1 MREVRLLRR
10 QDEELCQRLAMDP
23 FYVSST
29 TVPTTQQMNDLK
41 VSYDHCFGSGMFI
54 ADPLSYFLSIAD
66 PQMALDYQL
75 DAISQGPKNSK
86 IPGPNPLPLPLVMDM
101 HASKTLCTGLYK
113 S

>member
-41 VSYDHCFGSGMFI
+41 VSCDQSCGSGMFI
-54 ADPLSYFLSIAD
+54 PGPESWFLSIQD
-66 PQMALDYQL
+66 LGSRIQQ
-75 DAISQGPKNSK
+75 QKPKKEGGGGGSK
-86 IPGPNPLPLPLVMDM
+86 QDLIRYIIFAKKFN
-101 HASKTLCTGLYK
+101 KI
-113 S
+113 

>member
-41 VSYDHCFGSGMFI
+41 VSCNQSCGSGMFI
-54 ADPLSYFLSIAD
+54 PGPESDFFSIPDPGSKSDADPGSASKNLSILT
-66 PQMALDYQL
+66 QR
-75 DAISQGPKNSK
+75 IVSK
-86 IPGPNPLPLPLVMDM
+86 LSEI
-101 HASKTLCTGLYK
+101 
-113 S
+113 